1 MHGDGTSD
9 EEVDLTNDKD
19 LKSQSLDKPKNVAG
33 MSDSSSDDYQDM
45 LPSDRNY
52 GGTNGGTMKTNRKN
66 MPVMDS
72 IASKKSLPRKKV
84 GITPM
89 KMTDDYKKQVKL
101 PNYMAEDYSFLAEKQ
116 NKLSKE
122 FDKSS
127 VFKKKSDRGNR
138 KQMQESVMKS
148 IDPQSRKSD
157 SDSSSKEP
165 TVN

>member
-1 MHGDGTSD
+1 VHGDGTSD

-72 IASKKSLPRKKV
+72 IASKKSLPRKK
-84 GITPM
+84 
-89 KMTDDYKKQVKL
+89 
-101 PNYMAEDYSFLAEKQ
+101 
-116 NKLSKE
+116 
-122 FDKSS
+122 
-127 VFKKKSDRGNR
+127 
-138 KQMQESVMKS
+138 
-148 IDPQSRKSD
+148 
-157 SDSSSKEP
+157 
-165 TVN
+165 